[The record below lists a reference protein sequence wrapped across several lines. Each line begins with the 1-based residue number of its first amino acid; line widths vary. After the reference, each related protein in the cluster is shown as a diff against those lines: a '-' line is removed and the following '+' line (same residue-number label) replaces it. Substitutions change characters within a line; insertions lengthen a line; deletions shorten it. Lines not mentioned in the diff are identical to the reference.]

1 MKIVAQN
8 AQIYL
13 SEFSAIDAPGFF
25 EMNNNQE
32 VLQFTGDKP
41 FASVR
46 QAELFIL
53 NYSQYKDN
61 GYGRWSI
68 YQQGDNQYL
77 GFAGLRYNS
86 DSGETDIG
94 YRIMRQYW
102 GKGIATQATRLS
114 LEVGFN
120 QYNLDS
126 IIGRAME
133 NNPAS
138 YHILEKLGF
147 EREADFSESQQQW
160 RQYRLTR
167 HRFVQ

>member
-1 MKIVAQN
+1 
-8 AQIYL
+8 
-13 SEFSAIDAPGFF
+13 
-25 EMNNNQE
+25 MNNDPE
-32 VLQFTGDKP
+32 VLQFTGDNP

-46 QAELFIL
+46 EAESFIL
-53 NYSQYKDN
+53 NYSHYKES

-68 YQQGDNQYL
+68 YRLEDNQYL
-77 GFAGLRYNS
+77 GFAGLRYNQ

-94 YRIMRQYW
+94 YRIMRQHW

-114 LEVGFN
+114 LKVGFN

-147 EREADFSESQQQW
+147 EKESNFIESQQQW
-160 RQYRLTR
+160 RQYRLT
-167 HRFVQ
+167 HHQFVQ